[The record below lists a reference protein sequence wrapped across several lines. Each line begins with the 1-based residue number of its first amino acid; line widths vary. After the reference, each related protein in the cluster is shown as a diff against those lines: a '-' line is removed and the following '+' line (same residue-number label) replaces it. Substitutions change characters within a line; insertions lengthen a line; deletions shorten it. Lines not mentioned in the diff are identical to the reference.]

1 MGWPRFNDNGG
12 RDGSWENYAFRRS
25 GYTLGNHDIQY
36 KFRCTVQQ
44 HNCHHHIGQVVRNSV
59 QLNDDLLD
67 MGFEANQCPVMGLI
81 YYHSGHNSDQRNSR
95 CNHDWRQLPQR
106 HLDAP
111 DYVMCSVNT
120 PHMNPD
126 GEMNRNPLSLKHN
139 YNV

>member
-1 MGWPRFNDNGG
+1 MGNMKPWRDQWPRFNDNGG
-12 RDGSWENYAFRRS
+12 RDGSWETYAFRRS

-44 HNCHHHIGQVVRNSV
+44 HNGHHCSYLRMCIGSRGSPVR
-59 QLNDDLLD
+59 
-67 MGFEANQCPVMGLI
+67 
-81 YYHSGHNSDQRNSR
+81 NSDQRNSR